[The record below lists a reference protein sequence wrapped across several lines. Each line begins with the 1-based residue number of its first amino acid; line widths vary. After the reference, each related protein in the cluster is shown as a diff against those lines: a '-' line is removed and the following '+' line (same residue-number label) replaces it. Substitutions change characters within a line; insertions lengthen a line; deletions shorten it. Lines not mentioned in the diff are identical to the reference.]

1 MGPNGVAANI
11 LESRLGGYALH
22 VLGGWVA
29 SQEFVAGVGSGLLSA
44 DRDVWTDC
52 SLVRDEVS
60 GVSCGG
66 AGFFCIVF
74 WCLLVSSFLGAFGFA
89 ST

>member
-29 SQEFVAGVGSGLLSA
+29 SQEFVAGVGSGALSA

-66 AGFFCIVF
+66 AGFFA
-74 WCLLVSSFLGAFGFA
+74 LSSGACWFHRSWGHFGFA